1 MPSIDLIFKGLNSSD
16 TRASLKGKLLYKK
29 NGKKGDILYTRK
41 GLEDKKRARG
51 KRPPRMGEHSRAPTM
66 LEVGAGPTKR
76 SIQDPGELA
85 EQIRKPFEEKGR
97 VVKAAIGQPRGDYMA
112 KVRTLHE
119 GNVGKFHKGPIS
131 VEDSKQKTTRGSKQ
145 AQLWRG

>member
-1 MPSIDLIFKGLNSSD
+1 MESRKEGGRPSGEAGQKTVYQERIRRQEKV
-16 TRASLKGKLLYKK
+16 LK
-29 NGKKGDILYTRK
+29 NTVT
-41 GLEDKKRARG
+41 RG